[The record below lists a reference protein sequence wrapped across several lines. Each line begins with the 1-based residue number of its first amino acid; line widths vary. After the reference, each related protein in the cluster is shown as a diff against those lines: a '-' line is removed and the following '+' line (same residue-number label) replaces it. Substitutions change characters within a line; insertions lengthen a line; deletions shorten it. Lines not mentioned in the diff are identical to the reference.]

1 MIKNNDSHNLQ
12 VVIVDDEENSQDVL
26 NNLITTRFPSL
37 NISGIAYSVNKAVQL
52 IDTVQPDIVFLDI
65 ALPDGS
71 GFDVLERTM
80 YTGYEVIFQTSFN
93 EYAVQAFEFS
103 ALHYLLKPITY
114 EKLKRALDKYK
125 SYKTHDNLDSKLRIL
140 KESIT
145 DKLNNILLP
154 SGDGLT
160 MYNINEIVRCMADAN
175 YTKIFFN
182 SGEHILVS
190 KNLQN
195 FDSML
200 SGSNFVR
207 VHNSHLINLKYVRK
221 YVRGKHSYIILSDG
235 NEIPISENKKDDFK
249 EQLSHFAKSL

>member
-1 MIKNNDSHNLQ
+1 MMKNNDTYNLN
-12 VVIVDDEENSQDVL
+12 VVIVDDEVNCQTLLSTIL
-26 NNLITTRFPSL
+26 TTHFPSL
-37 NISGIAYSVNKAVQL
+37 RIVGIASTVAHAVQL
-52 IDTVQPDIVFLDI
+52 IDAVQPDIVFLDI
-65 ALPDGS
+65 SLPDGC

-80 YTGYEVIFQTSFN
+80 FTGYEVIFQTSFN

-114 EKLKRALDKYK
+114 EKVRRALDKYK
-125 SYKTHDNLDSKLRIL
+125 TYKTHDNLDSKLRIL

-160 MYNINEIVRCMADAN
+160 MYNINEIVRCAAEAN
-175 YTKIFFN
+175 YTKIYFN
-182 SGEHILVS
+182 SGENILVS

-221 YVRGKHSYIILSDG
+221 YIRGKHSMIVLTDG
-235 NEIPISENKKDDFK
+235 NEIPLSENKKDDFK